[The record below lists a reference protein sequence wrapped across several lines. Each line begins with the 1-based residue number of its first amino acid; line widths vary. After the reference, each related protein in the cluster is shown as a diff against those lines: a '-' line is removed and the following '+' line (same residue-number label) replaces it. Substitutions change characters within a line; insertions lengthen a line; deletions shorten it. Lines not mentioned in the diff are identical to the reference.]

1 MVDGRHGNHGIPVA
15 RRVVVVNGTE
25 FAHVT
30 IPNRNME
37 GNHASERRLRGG
49 SVMRTYVL
57 PVSNLPGLCMNI

>member
-15 RRVVVVNGTE
+15 RRVVMVKGTE

-30 IPNRNME
+30 NPNHNME

-49 SVMRTYVL
+49 TVMRTYVL
-57 PVSNLPGLCMNI
+57 AVSNPSGLCMNI